1 MRMTPQH
8 TLFLLMKQ
16 KHAIWYPLEPG
27 FISFPA
33 CVCTHFRCVSE
44 KLLHVCLLMQPLP
57 AKLVSRKK
65 RAKDGRS
72 SDEVEHFPI
81 PSRVTVRRRSA
92 VAAVEL
98 RDPEVWPWSYILK
111 IKLALLDLCYWIPL
125 IWLCFQVYS
134 NSKGSSSN
142 SKRGGLDVE
151 DGLGRPQKV
160 SRHNDIDQYSGG
172 EDEMSD
178 WFSSNPNAAASK
190 WQIAFVLLLC

>member
-1 MRMTPQH
+1 VGFDSAPTADSELHGKLDQTVRDAYESQAIMKSYVATGSDADKS
-8 TLFLLMKQ
+8 FLAYMVPSPDELSKDMYDE
-16 KHAIWYPLEPG
+16 HED
-27 FISFPA
+27 ISYSW
-33 CVCTHFRCVSE
+33 VREYHYEFRLDNADDPTTYLVSFDE
-44 KLLHVCLLMQPLP
+44 TEARYLPLP

-98 RDPEVWPWSYILK
+98 RDPEV
-111 IKLALLDLCYWIPL
+111 
-125 IWLCFQVYS
+125 YS

-142 SKRGGLDVE
+142 SNRGGLDVE
-151 DGLGRPQKV
+151 DGLGRPLKV
-160 SRHNDIDQYSGG
+160 ARHNDIDQYSGG

-178 WFSSNPNAAASK
+178 
-190 WQIAFVLLLC
+190 